1 MLLNSVAVPFAASW
15 QMRQAQ
21 AWQSEDIVLICS
33 GRSMQWVS
41 ISATE
46 RAGHFVYVDPPADA
60 PAGFSEFRCTSG
72 CLADIPYTPQP
83 SAEYCIEQIAYVARQ
98 QRLLQRP
105 YTAFPYQQ
113 ALSRAP
119 PFFSV

>member
-1 MLLNSVAVPFAASW
+1 MLLNSVAVPLTASW
-15 QMRQAQ
+15 QMQQAQ
-21 AWQSEDIVLICS
+21 AWQSDDIVLICS

-41 ISATE
+41 LSATE
-46 RAGHFVYVDPPADA
+46 QAGHFVYVDPPDDA
-60 PAGFSEFRCTSG
+60 PAQFSEFSCTSA
-72 CLADIPYTPQP
+72 CLMDMPYTPQQ
-83 SAEYCIEQIAYVARQ
+83 SAEYCIEQIAYVAKQ

-105 YTAFPYQQ
+105 YTAFPYQK